1 MSQCLMSV
9 PIRNNTLLNLKNMI
23 IEKHKNTVQ
32 YGCEINV
39 KHGSDFHKVL
49 KPPIILNHRKW
60 VHIYAY
66 YQIVISLAR

>member
-1 MSQCLMSV
+1 
-9 PIRNNTLLNLKNMI
+9 MI